1 MMKFSA
7 QLEMRLTLSNYE
19 LRYLP
24 LFWEDL
30 FDAVSYITNVLNNVV
45 AAKRLVDNAESKIK
59 EHLENPTC
67 ALTYKSTRERENTY
81 YWFEVGNYMVFYV
94 VVDNIM
100 EVRRF
105 LYGARDLTKISL

>member
-1 MMKFSA
+1 MMMFSA
-7 QLEMRLTLSNYE
+7 QLEMRFTLSNYE

-30 FDAVSYITNVLNNVV
+30 FDAVSYIANILNNE
-45 AAKRLVDNAESKIK
+45 ATAKRLIDNAELKIK

-94 VVDNIM
+94 VVGNIM

-105 LYGARDLTKISL
+105 LYGARDLTRINL

>member
-1 MMKFSA
+1 MKSFA
-7 QLEMRLTLSNYE
+7 QSEAHLILSNFE

-30 FDAVSYITNVLNNVV
+30 FSAVSYIANVLNNEV
-45 AAKRLVDNAESKIK
+45 AAKRLIDNTESNIK

-67 ALTYKSTRERENTY
+67 ALTYKSTKDRENTY

-94 VVDNIM
+94 VIGNVM

-105 LYGARDLTKISL
+105 LYGARDLTRINL